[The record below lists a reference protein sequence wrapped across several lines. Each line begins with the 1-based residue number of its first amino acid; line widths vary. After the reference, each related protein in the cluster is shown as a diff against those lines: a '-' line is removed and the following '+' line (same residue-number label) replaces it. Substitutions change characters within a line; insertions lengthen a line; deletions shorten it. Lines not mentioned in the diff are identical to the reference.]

1 MDTSEPVVLLRVK
14 PRKISNTSRHSY
26 IEAVGIW
33 EGGGPLGK
41 GDNIYKIKYT

>member
-26 IEAVGIW
+26 IEAVGMW
-33 EGGGPLGK
+33 EGGGTLGK